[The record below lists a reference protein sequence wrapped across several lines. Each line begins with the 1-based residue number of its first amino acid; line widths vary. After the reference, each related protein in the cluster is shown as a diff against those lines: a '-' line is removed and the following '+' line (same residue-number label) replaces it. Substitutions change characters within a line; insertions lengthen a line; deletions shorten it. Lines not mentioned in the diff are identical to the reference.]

1 MTISLSIIPVMSI
14 IPTAIRSAARVDL
27 PLEALCGISYKLM
40 NLLTSMVDKTKGT
53 ARPAE

>member
-14 IPTAIRSAARVDL
+14 IPNAIRSAARVDL
-27 PLEALCGISYKLM
+27 HLEPLCGISNKLM

>member
-40 NLLTSMVDKTKGT
+40 NLLTFMVDKTKGT